1 MDALHVAI
9 EGIGWWSPG
18 VDGWPAACAQ
28 LRDGALVLVDGPPR
42 PAAGVLSPNE
52 RRRAPGPVLLAC
64 EVAQQACR
72 MAGRDAATL
81 ACVFASAHGDVAIT
95 DAMCRTLADEPLT
108 LSPTRFHNS
117 VHNAP
122 AGYWTV
128 ATACHAP
135 SSALSAWHDSLAAGL
150 FAAAVQAHADEV
162 PVLFAMY
169 DIAACGA
176 LQGVVDAPFP
186 YALAFVLSPAP
197 HHGGAAARVA
207 LRHEDAVAEAS
218 PPPESAARLLGWIAK
233 GPAGTLRL
241 PNGAA
246 TLAIEALA

>member
-1 MDALHVAI
+1 
-9 EGIGWWSPG
+9 
-18 VDGWPAACAQ
+18 
-28 LRDGALVLVDGPPR
+28 
-42 PAAGVLSPNE
+42 
-52 RRRAPGPVLLAC
+52 
-64 EVAQQACR
+64 
-72 MAGRDAATL
+72 
-81 ACVFASAHGDVAIT
+81 
-95 DAMCRTLADEPLT
+95 
-108 LSPTRFHNS
+108 
-117 VHNAP
+117 
-122 AGYWTV
+122 
-128 ATACHAP
+128 
-135 SSALSAWHDSLAAGL
+135 
-150 FAAAVQAHADEV
+150 
-162 PVLFAMY
+162 MY

-218 PPPESAARLLGWIAK
+218 PPPASAARLLGWIAK

>member
-1 MDALHVAI
+1 
-9 EGIGWWSPG
+9 
-18 VDGWPAACAQ
+18 
-28 LRDGALVLVDGPPR
+28 
-42 PAAGVLSPNE
+42 
-52 RRRAPGPVLLAC
+52 
-64 EVAQQACR
+64 
-72 MAGRDAATL
+72 
-81 ACVFASAHGDVAIT
+81 
-95 DAMCRTLADEPLT
+95 
-108 LSPTRFHNS
+108 

-150 FAAAVQAHADEV
+150 FEAAVQAHADEV

-186 YALAFVLSPAP
+186 YALAFVLSPGP
-197 HHGGAAARVA
+197 HRGGTAARVA
-207 LRHEDAVAEAS
+207 LRHEDAAAEGS
-218 PPPESAARLLGWIAK
+218 TPSESAARLLGWLAS

-241 PNGAA
+241 PNGGA